1 MSGETKPRYVV
12 GIDLGTTH
20 TALAYAPIPAGED
33 EISGER
39 AKGGEEAKAAA
50 PVMLGI
56 PQLVAQGTIDTRELL
71 PSFFYVAHESDGPQ
85 VLPWDPTRKYAVGEH
100 ARARGVD
107 APARVVSSAKSWLC
121 HPSVDR
127 RAAILPAGAP
137 EDVERISPV
146 EASWRYLEHLVE
158 AWDHVV
164 AKGDP
169 ELSLTKQSV
178 VLTVPASFDAAA
190 RELTTEAA
198 YAAGLEDLTLLEEPQ
213 AAFYAWL
220 FDRGDAWRKD
230 VQAGDVVLVVDVG
243 GGTCDFS
250 VIAAV
255 DRGGELVLERVAVGD
270 HILLGGDNMDM
281 LLAHVVEQKMIREAE
296 EAGKTLELD
305 RWQKISL
312 QHAARGAKER
322 LLTTADGKSDGKKKS
337 ADSAQIA
344 IAGKGS
350 KLIGGTLRTE
360 VTRDEVQGAIVDGF
374 FPVVD
379 ASARPAVRARAAL
392 TQVGLPYAQDAA
404 VTKHLAALLARH
416 ADAVGGPGSR
426 KLLHP
431 TRILFNGGVMKAPIL
446 RERVASCVDAWLD
459 SDGAPKA
466 RVLEGADLD
475 LAVARGAAAYG
486 LARKGKGVRIRGGTA
501 RAYYVGIESAMPA
514 VPGLEPPITALC
526 VAPIGMEEGTS
537 VDLANAG
544 GELGVVVGE
553 KVSFRFFGSSVRR
566 KDAVGTAVERW
577 KAGEIE
583 ELAPI
588 EVDLPTEGRVA
599 GDVVPVTLRSSVTEV
614 GTLLLE
620 AVPLQPRKKDE
631 RWKVELSV
639 RSDGAS
645 QP

>member
-1 MSGETKPRYVV
+1 MKYVV

-20 TALAYAPIPAGED
+20 TALAYAPIPANED
-33 EISGER
+33 E
-39 AKGGEEAKAAA
+39 KAAS

-56 PQLVAQGTIDTRELL
+56 PQLVAQGTLDTRELL

-85 VLPWDPTRKYAVGEH
+85 VLPWDEARKYAVGEH

-107 APARVVSSAKSWLC
+107 APARVIASAKSWLC

-169 ELSLTKQSV
+169 ELQLTKQSV

-220 FDRGDAWRKD
+220 SDRGDAWRKE
-230 VQAGDVVLVVDVG
+230 VQVGDVVLVVDIG
-243 GGTCDFS
+243 GGTSDFS

-255 DRGGELVLERVAVGD
+255 DKGGELVLERVAVGD
-270 HILLGGDNMDM
+270 HILLGGDNMDL
-281 LLAHVVEQKMIREAE
+281 LLAHVVEQKMVREAE

-305 RWQKISL
+305 RWQKIAL

-322 LLTTADGKSDGKKKS
+322 LLTTATEGKKKN
-337 ADSAQIA
+337 ADTAQIA

-350 KLIGGTLRTE
+350 KLVGGTLRTE
-360 VTRDEVQGAIVDGF
+360 VTRDEVQAAIIDGF

-379 ASARPAVRARAAL
+379 AAARPAVRTRAAL
-392 TQVGLPYAQDAA
+392 MQVGLPYAQDAA
-404 VTKHLAALLARH
+404 VTKHLAGLLARH
-416 ADAVGGPGSR
+416 ADAVGPKDQPR

-446 RERVASCVDAWLD
+446 RDRISSCVDAWLE

-466 RVLEGADLD
+466 KVLEGADLD

-553 KVSFRFFGSSVRR
+553 KVSFRFFGSTVRR

-577 KAGEIE
+577 KQGEIE

-639 RSDGAS
+639 RSEGGS
-645 QP
+645 

>member
-1 MSGETKPRYVV
+1 MSEPRYVV

-20 TALAYAPIPAGED
+20 CAVAYAPIPAD
-33 EISGER
+33 DAVSSP
-39 AKGGEEAKAAA
+39 A
-50 PVMLGI
+50 PEMLSI
-56 PQLVAQGTIDTRELL
+56 PQLVAQGTIDARDLL

-85 VLPWDPTRKYAVGEH
+85 ALPWDESRAYVVGEH

-107 APARVVSSAKSWLC
+107 APARVIASAKSWLC

-127 RAAILPAGAP
+127 RSAILPPGAP

-146 EASWRYLEHLVE
+146 EASWRYLEHLIE

-169 ELSLTKQSV
+169 ELALSKQSV
-178 VLTVPASFDAAA
+178 VLTVPASFDASA

-220 FDRGDAWRKD
+220 AGKGDAWRKD
-230 VQAGDVVLVVDVG
+230 VTAGDVVLVVDVG
-243 GGTCDFS
+243 GGTSDFS

-255 DRGGELVLERVAVGD
+255 DKGGELVLERVAVGD

-281 LLAHVVEQKMIREAE
+281 LLAHIVEQKMVAEAE
-296 EAGKTLELD
+296 EAGRTLELD
-305 RWQKISL
+305 RWQRISL

-322 LLTTADGKSDGKKKS
+322 LLGDAKAK
-337 ADSAQIA
+337 SAQIA

-350 KLIGGTLRTE
+350 KLVGGTLRTE
-360 VTRDEVQGAIVDGF
+360 VTRDEVQQAIVDGF

-379 ASARPAVRARAAL
+379 AAARPAARARAAL
-392 TQVGLPYAQDAA
+392 TQLGLPYAQDPA

-416 ADAVGGPGSR
+416 ADALPASGDGAGKKGKAPKMLR
-426 KLLHP
+426 P
-431 TRILFNGGVMKAPIL
+431 TRILFNGGVMKSAVL
-446 RERVASCVDAWLD
+446 RERVTSCIDAWLAD
-459 SDGAPKA
+459 ESAGEA

-486 LARKGKGVRIRGGTA
+486 LARRGRGVRIRGGTA
-501 RAYYVGIESAMPA
+501 RAYYVGIEGAVPA
-514 VPGLEPPITALC
+514 VPGMEPPVTALC
-526 VAPIGMEEGTS
+526 VAPFGMEEGTS
-537 VDLANAG
+537 AEVEG

-553 KVSFRFFGSSVRR
+553 RVNFRFFGSSVRR
-566 KDAVGTAVERW
+566 KDSVGAAIERW
-577 KAGEIE
+577 KKDEIE

-588 EVDLPTEGRVA
+588 EVDLPAEGRA
-599 GDVVPVTLRSSVTEV
+599 KGDVVPVTLRTSITEV

-620 AVPLQPRKKDE
+620 AVPLQPKKKDE

-639 RSDGAS
+639 RGD
-645 QP
+645 